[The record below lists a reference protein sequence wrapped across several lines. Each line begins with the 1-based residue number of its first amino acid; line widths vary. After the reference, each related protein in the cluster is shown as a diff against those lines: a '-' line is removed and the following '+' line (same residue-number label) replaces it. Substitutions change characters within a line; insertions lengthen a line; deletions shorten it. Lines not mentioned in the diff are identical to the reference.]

1 MEVNKTV
8 IGENAGKVW
17 RTLENRRLSWDELV
31 RSTGLE
37 PAELA
42 MAVGWLARE
51 DKISFSSDDG
61 KMYFEVYQKHYY

>member
-42 MAVGWLARE
+42 MAVGWLRGGE
-51 DKISFSSDDG
+51 RTG
-61 KMYFEVYQKHYY
+61 KKLSG